1 MGMNLDN
8 MQNVHSDDLNLTE
21 QRFGVLKN
29 YMKAA
34 EKDPEPAHDADLNFS
49 IDAMLNRWK
58 VSAGNKRDELKI
70 LVAKMHAKRIKDHES
85 RIIYR
90 LLNANLDN
98 ISVAISP

>member
-8 MQNVHSDDLNLTE
+8 MSNVQSDELKLTE
-21 QRFGVLKN
+21 QRFGELKT

-34 EKDPEPAHDADLNFS
+34 EKDPEPAHNTDLDFA

-58 VSAGNKRDELKI
+58 VSAGSKRDELKI
-70 LVAKMHAKRIKDHES
+70 LITKMHAKRINDHES
-85 RIIYR
+85 RVMYR

-98 ISVAISP
+98 VNVV